1 MTTDWSRR
9 RFLAWLGRTPPAFA
23 LAAGLPRSAWA
34 AGETARVTP
43 LEPTRADT
51 LSLAAGLAYHV
62 IAREGDVINA
72 RGEVFGTGNDHLQF
86 FPLSARDGRGQTSGE
101 AAQYAPQGQGG
112 AAGPDDGLLWVNH
125 EYPVE
130 LFLNG
135 KPADQP
141 KTKAEVVR
149 QRMMIGGSIIR
160 IKRDPATRRW
170 AMVRDDQYN
179 RRITAETPIP
189 LVAPRP
195 IAGSMTAIG
204 TLANCAG
211 GKTPWNTV
219 LTCEENYDLFYG
231 EVDYKSGDASTRRTS
246 DKRPLRWQDHFPMP
260 PEHYGWVVEVDPFTG
275 SAKKLTAL
283 GRFAHEC
290 ATIRQARDGRCV
302 VYSGSDE
309 NLGCLY
315 KFIADAPGTL
325 ERGTLYVASFEARR
339 WIPLTW
345 ADQPS
350 LKKTYKDQLEVLIRA
365 RDAGPLVGGSRLD
378 RPEGIAIDPT
388 TGSVLVSFTKNTVRR
403 NYYGSI
409 VRIDESDPLALTF
422 EHSTF
427 LAGGKSTGFAC
438 PDQLVFDPCANL
450 WFTTGVS
457 ADDLYGATYGEFL
470 NNALYVVPT
479 SGPDAGRPLRVV
491 AGPVEAELTGPL
503 FARDGRTL
511 FLAVQHPGEESPS
524 LERPSSRWPD
534 GPGHLPKSAVVA
546 VEGRLLDAISAHPE
560 V

>member
-9 RFLAWLGRTPPAFA
+9 RFLAWLGHAPPALA
-23 LAAGLPRSAWA
+23 LAAGLPRAAWA
-34 AGETARVTP
+34 GDEAAQITP
-43 LEPTRADT
+43 LEPTQADT

-62 IAREGDVINA
+62 IVREGDAINA

-86 FPLSARDGRGQTSGE
+86 FPLDGPE
-101 AAQYAPQGQGG
+101 
-112 AAGPDDGLLWVNH
+112 DGLLWVNH

-141 KTKAEVVR
+141 KSKAEVIR

-160 IKRDPATRRW
+160 VKRDPTTNRW
-170 AMVRDDQYN
+170 VMIRDEQYN

-231 EVDYKSGDASTRRTS
+231 EVDYKSGDASKRPTS
-246 DKRPLRWQDHFPMP
+246 DKRPLRWQEHFAMP

-275 SAKKLTAL
+275 GAKKLTAL

-290 ATIRQARDGRCV
+290 ATIRQANDGRCV

-309 NLGCLY
+309 NMGCLY

-345 ADQPS
+345 ADQPV

-378 RPEGIAIDPT
+378 RPEGIAVDPKT
-388 TGSVLVSFTKNTVRR
+388 RAVLVSFTKNTVRR
-403 NYYGSI
+403 NDFGSI
-409 VRIDESDPLALTF
+409 VRIEETGGDPLALTF

-427 LAGGKSTGFAC
+427 LAGGKATGFAC
-438 PDQLVFDPCANL
+438 PDQLIFDPRGNL
-450 WFTTGVS
+450 WFSTGVS
-457 ADDLYGATYGEFL
+457 ADELYGAKYGDFL

-479 SGPDAGRPLRVV
+479 SGPDAGEPLRVA

-503 FARDGRTL
+503 FVRQGRTL

-524 LERPSSRWPD
+524 LDRPTSRWPD

-546 VEGRLLDAISAHPE
+546 VEGRLLVAIAAHPE